1 MCFDDGL
8 GTLGEM
14 RFNGSN
20 GGQAGA
26 WVWGLFLIS
35 GPPAYPPYIVMID
48 ADFDLMVGK
57 RAVGFG
63 DYF

>member
-1 MCFDDGL
+1 
-8 GTLGEM
+8 M

-35 GPPAYPPYIVMID
+35 GPPAYPPYIVIID